1 MQCNNVEYPVIGTH
15 PLSKHV
21 NRWLGNIWT
30 LDCNQGVIVNS
41 SAKLQK
47 IRLIIKLIKGGNLI
61 FVIFSE
67 IFCLLKS
74 DSYRVKIGLEVEYNR
89 NTCKTTNFRHT
100 HSFPQGPGSLMLIVS
115 S

>member
-1 MQCNNVEYPVIGTH
+1 MVR
-15 PLSKHV
+15 KH
-21 NRWLGNIWT
+21 

-47 IRLIIKLIKGGNLI
+47 IRLIIKLIKGVNLI
-61 FVIFSE
+61 FFIFSE
-67 IFCLLKS
+67 IFCLLNS
-74 DSYRVKIGLEVEYNR
+74 DSHRAKIGLEVEYNR

-100 HSFPQGPGSLMLIVS
+100 HTFPQGLGSLMLIVS